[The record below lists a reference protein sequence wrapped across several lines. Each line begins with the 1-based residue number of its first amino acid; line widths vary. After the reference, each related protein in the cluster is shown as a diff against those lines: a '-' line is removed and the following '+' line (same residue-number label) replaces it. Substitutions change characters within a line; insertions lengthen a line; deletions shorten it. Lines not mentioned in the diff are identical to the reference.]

1 MKRSCPSLDS
11 SGICGKNIKL
21 FQSED
26 LTKSVQHL
34 QHDLDY
40 ERAIQKLEKR
50 FEKISK
56 RAERAL
62 TALRLNKK
70 SLLLPCDDDD
80 VIMIDCDDELVPHTA
95 EKSSRKEERENG
107 NNDVL
112 DTTEIQ
118 KELNQTKEDLPH
130 IMNTLTEE
138 CDSQSASSSKSE
150 PPTTPMNEESIS
162 SCHGNNIQQTNPQQI
177 DSGYPPLPI
186 NPFPAN
192 LTMEALSYNIPH
204 KVSVQ
209 LALIENPPSLSVMW
223 TAEEI
228 KLSLPQMQSYSIYLT
243 MEKVKGSGIL
253 PDWKLLGNVPA
264 KSLPMWVT
272 VTKYKKGHKLCVVV
286 VGKDIFGRYGP
297 YSDVVAAVVPE

>member
-1 MKRSCPSLDS
+1 MCIYLS
-11 SGICGKNIKL
+11 
-21 FQSED
+21 
-26 LTKSVQHL
+26 
-34 QHDLDY
+34 
-40 ERAIQKLEKR
+40 
-50 FEKISK
+50 
-56 RAERAL
+56 
-62 TALRLNKK
+62 
-70 SLLLPCDDDD
+70 
-80 VIMIDCDDELVPHTA
+80 A
-95 EKSSRKEERENG
+95 EKSSRKEEREENG

-112 DTTEIQ
+112 DTTENIQ
-118 KELNQTKEDLPH
+118 KELNQIKEDLPH
-130 IMNTLTEE
+130 IMNTLTKE
-138 CDSQSASSSKSE
+138 CDRQSAPSSKSE
-150 PPTTPMNEESIS
+150 PLTTPMNEESIS
-162 SCHGNNIQQTNPQQI
+162 GCHGNNIQQTNPQQYEA
-177 DSGYPPLPI
+177 GYPPLHI
-186 NPFPAN
+186 NPFPAK

-209 LALIENPPSLSVMW
+209 LALIENPAGLSVMW

-272 VTKYKKGHKLCVVV
+272 ITKYKKGHKLCVVV